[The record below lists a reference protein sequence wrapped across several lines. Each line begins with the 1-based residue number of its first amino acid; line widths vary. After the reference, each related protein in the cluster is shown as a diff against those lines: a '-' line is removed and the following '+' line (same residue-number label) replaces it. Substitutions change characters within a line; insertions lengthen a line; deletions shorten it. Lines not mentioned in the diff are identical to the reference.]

1 MGRGHGV
8 GGSDRDGMGG
18 RGWDKGIGMGLGT
31 QGWGRGC
38 HRGLCPLLSSLCHP
52 PCPPPPRHLPHAE
65 KHLRR
70 LGLLHASPHD
80 QPFFRL
86 SPAPGSVE
94 DDHIPFLQR
103 GNVPMSPHP
112 PPSPNPRVPMSLN
125 SHILV
130 SPCPPILKSHIPRP
144 CIPISH
150 FYVTSTPPHP
160 HIPRPHVPRSP
171 PSPIAQSS
179 PPCSDVPPCP
189 PQVSPCCTSSPC
201 PSRGSGTQPRTTRTT
216 YTLPP

>member
-1 MGRGHGV
+1 MGLGTWGRGVGDMGGKEMGRGHGV

-65 KHLRR
+65 KRLRR

-112 PPSPNPRVPMSLN
+112 PPSPNSRVPMSLN

-130 SPCPPILKSHIPRP
+130 SPCPPHTQIPYP
-144 CIPISH
+144 
-150 FYVTSTPPHP
+150 TSLYP
-160 HIPRPHVPRSP
+160 HIPLLCDLYAPPPPYPTSP
-171 PSPIAQSS
+171 
-179 PPCSDVPPCP
+179 C
-189 PQVSPCCTSSPC
+189 PQVSTIPHCTEFTPM
-201 PSRGSGTQPRTTRTT
+201 
-216 YTLPP
+216 L